1 MKEGEYMDEKEKNH
15 IRDIEEL
22 LHSFAEALS
31 IAIDERSPYNGD
43 HTRRVAGY
51 TQTLI
56 DFVNSEHSAGR
67 CDIFFDKTHSTQLV
81 LAAYLHDIGKL
92 AIPVTILNKSS
103 RLGERVQKIRERMRL
118 LRAYWEIDVL
128 KGRCS
133 QEEYKRAIADIDEM
147 VARVRKMN
155 DKPELDDDDIN
166 YIESVK
172 DKQYI
177 SEKGKK
183 FFYLTKY
190 EVDCLT
196 IRHGTL
202 TENERLLIQ
211 QHAEMTQ
218 KMLDTVDFKG
228 TYRQLAIWAGNHHE
242 YLDGSGYPGGLTA
255 EELSIESRILTIVD
269 IYDALTSKDRP
280 YKEPNTPEEAFQIL
294 KKMAQD
300 GKIDTRLVM
309 LFESAMK
316 KTQS

>member
-1 MKEGEYMDEKEKNH
+1 MDEKEKDH

-56 DFVNSEHSAGR
+56 DYINYEHSEGR
-67 CDIFFDKTHSTQLV
+67 CDIFFNKTHSTQLV

-118 LRAYWEIDVL
+118 LRAYWEIDYL
-128 KGRCS
+128 KQRCTL
-133 QEEYKRAIADIDEM
+133 EEYRRAMSDIDEM
-147 VARVRKMN
+147 VSRVRKMN
-155 DKPELDDDDIN
+155 DKPELDDEDIR

-202 TENERLLIQ
+202 TEKERLLIQ
-211 QHAEMTQ
+211 QHAELTQ
-218 KMLDTVDFKG
+218 KMLDTVNFKG
-228 TYRQLAIWAGNHHE
+228 TYKQLAVWAGNHPE
-242 YLDGSGYPGGLTA
+242 YLAGSGYPGGLNA
-255 EELSIESRILTIVD
+255 DELSPEPRILTIVD

-280 YKEPNTPEEAFQIL
+280 YKEPNTSEEAFEIL
-294 KKMAQD
+294 KKMAQN
-300 GKIDTRLVM
+300 GKVDTQLVM
-309 LFESAMK
+309 LFEAAMK
-316 KTQS
+316 KLQP